1 MSKQEVGKGVAYVYL
16 ETISTMLGG
25 YLFWLIM
32 SKITTPD
39 VIGASSTLISIVTI
53 FVSVVMLGIPNGV
66 QRFLGKSYLTDQVD
80 TANVFIKASL
90 LILSLS
96 ICGVA
101 VAIFLFRHWIY
112 GALGV
117 ALGSNIDLV
126 LVSILLLGSTI
137 IATLFRSILIASL
150 KTKMLALAMNI
161 SSAGKFVGGVVLV
174 LLGTGVVGLTIGYS
188 LYHIIASILLG
199 AFIITT
205 LKFSRKRLN
214 SISLKE
220 TSKDLLRASSAA
232 WIPFIITTIGLQAG
246 PILVFG
252 SLGAEQAGVYF
263 IAFSIVTA
271 IMSVMYSLFTIAYPV
286 LSGMT
291 DGRKRFAWKITK
303 LALFLSLPLT
313 SSFIFYSEDI
323 LQILGK
329 EYVQAAQALQIL
341 LFSML
346 PIGVY
351 LGVNSLVY
359 AYGNY
364 RQVLAIGLAS
374 SIPRTVLYFVF
385 VPIYGN
391 SGAAIGFTIGSIAGF
406 IIAAWIARSIGMKL
420 VWKEI
425 TAMFGIS
432 LGIAFVFSY
441 LQINYILGI
450 SGTLIVAYLL
460 MLRVRAFA
468 VSEVQDSLSILL
480 PNNIAKPIVKGL
492 KMLDRR
498 RGHL

>member
-1 MSKQEVGKGVAYVYL
+1 
-16 ETISTMLGG
+16 
-25 YLFWLIM
+25 
-32 SKITTPD
+32 
-39 VIGASSTLISIVTI
+39 
-53 FVSVVMLGIPNGV
+53 
-66 QRFLGKSYLTDQVD
+66 
-80 TANVFIKASL
+80 
-90 LILSLS
+90 
-96 ICGVA
+96 
-101 VAIFLFRHWIY
+101 
-112 GALGV
+112 
-117 ALGSNIDLV
+117 
-126 LVSILLLGSTI
+126 
-137 IATLFRSILIASL
+137 
-150 KTKMLALAMNI
+150 
-161 SSAGKFVGGVVLV
+161 
-174 LLGTGVVGLTIGYS
+174 
-188 LYHIIASILLG
+188 LG

-364 RQVLAIGLAS
+364 RQVLVIGLAS

>member
-1 MSKQEVGKGVAYVYL
+1 MSKQEVGKGAAYLYL
-16 ETISTMLGG
+16 ETMSAMVGG

-53 FVSVVMLGIPNGV
+53 FVSVVMLGIPTGV
-66 QRFLGKSYLTDQVD
+66 QRFLGKSYRTDQAG
-80 TANVFIKASL
+80 TANVFIEASL
-90 LILSLS
+90 IILSLS
-96 ICGVA
+96 ICGAA
-101 VAIFLFRHWIY
+101 VVIFVFRHWIY
-112 GALGV
+112 GAF
-117 ALGSNIDLV
+117 GSDINLV
-126 LVSILLLGSTI
+126 LLVSILLLGSTI
-137 IATLFRSILIASL
+137 VATLFRSVLIASL
-150 KTKMLALAMNI
+150 KTKILALAMII
-161 SSAGKFVGGVVLV
+161 STAGKFLVGVVLV
-174 LLGTGVVGLTIGYS
+174 LLGTGILGLTIGYS
-188 LYHIIASILLG
+188 IYHIMASILLG
-199 AFIITT
+199 VFIIAT
-205 LKFSRKRLN
+205 LKFSRKRLSS

-220 TSKDLLRASSAA
+220 TSKDLLRASSVA

-246 PILVFG
+246 TILVFG

-263 IAFSIVTA
+263 IAFSLVNA

-286 LSGMT
+286 LSGMP

-303 LALFLSLPLT
+303 LAIFLSLPL
-313 SSFIFYSEDI
+313 SSCFMFYSEDI
-323 LQILGK
+323 MEILGK
-329 EYVQAAQALQIL
+329 EYVQAAEALQIL
-341 LFSML
+341 LLSML
-346 PIGVY
+346 PVAVFT
-351 LGVNSLVY
+351 GVNSLVY

-364 RQVLAIGLAS
+364 RQVLLIGLAS
-374 SIPRTVLYFVF
+374 SIPRTVLYFVL

-406 IIAAWIARSIGMKL
+406 IVAVFIARRIGMKL

-425 TAMFGIS
+425 TAMFVIP

-468 VSEVQDSLSILL
+468 VSEAQDSLNILL
-480 PNNIAKPIVKGL
+480 PDNIAKPIVKVL
-492 KMLDRR
+492 KILDKRR
-498 RGHL
+498 DHL